1 MLFFQTKIKKSIS
14 WAYGTHML
22 EQHHD
27 QILDSHYN
35 SFFESLRIFE
45 KKIHFML

>member
-1 MLFFQTKIKKSIS
+1 MLFFQTKIKKNQFL
-14 WAYGTHML
+14 GHMGL
-22 EQHHD
+22 FWEQHHD
-27 QILDSHYN
+27 QILDIHYN